1 MKIKR
6 TLFGGLIPHDP
17 WVWQGREVEDDGDR
31 MMVLGGCSGDD
42 VDECRRLSGCI
53 AERSPLGTGEKK
65 MGEYKCVG
73 GVVVVRGGDDG
84 GESVV
89 RMMLIILEMV
99 LGGCSGDDVDE
110 CRRLRR
116 VDRRSGAGT
125 GREEDGRV

>member
-1 MKIKR
+1 
-6 TLFGGLIPHDP
+6 
-17 WVWQGREVEDDGDR
+17 
-31 MMVLGGCSGDD
+31 
-42 VDECRRLSGCI
+42 
-53 AERSPLGTGEKK
+53 
-65 MGEYKCVG
+65 VG